1 MVLLY
6 LFIFMCFSCS
16 SGEYDRGVVVARVN
30 EKKLTKE
37 QLAALVGST
46 ANDSRAFL
54 FATNRWVEK
63 TLLYNAAIKSG
74 LNKDAEILRKRDLFY
89 EDLLV
94 SSFWTYKQ
102 KIK

>member
-16 SGEYDRGVVVARVN
+16 SSEDSLGDVVARVN

-37 QLAALVGST
+37 QLVSLVGST
-46 ANDSRAFL
+46 TNDSRALL

-63 TLLYNAAIKSG
+63 TLLYNAAVKSG
-74 LNKDAEILRKRDLFY
+74 LKKDAEIIRKRDLFY

-94 SSFWTYKQ
+94 SSFLE
-102 KIK
+102 I